1 MRFFS
6 PMRFRTKIIV
16 GSSSII
22 LFIAVLLSGVISRMA
37 ATALINESKKRGT
50 VLAET
55 LSVRVADSMLA
66 EDLLR
71 LKNMVDELSRLE
83 DIEYAFIM
91 DDEGKIIVHSFN
103 IGFPRQLRTVNTA
116 PDVGVSI
123 KLLDTGKQR
132 IYDFAAPVDISGH
145 RFGTV
150 RIGLSRTKAQAV
162 VNKLLWTILTIS
174 SSALFLAVVASTVFA
189 RRVTYRLGRL
199 REYAEEVVKG
209 NLELQTGPSLV
220 RNCWEIMK
228 CNLEHCPAYGDER
241 RRCWYLAGTLC
252 PECEEGSLEHK
263 AESCKRCIVYQLNKG
278 DEIQDLAETFDV
290 MALALKDHLEELK
303 EAERVLTRQQ
313 QLMSTILDVT
323 PDFVCLLNENMEYL
337 AVNKAYADFL
347 EMQPAEI
354 VGKKDVDVF
363 MPRELAQDMYDENM
377 NVLKSGATM
386 HREMHFK
393 KEEREYWL
401 HIVKVPVFD
410 REDKIIGLLRTA
422 RNITRLKQYQEQLI
436 QAQKMESLGK
446 LAGGVAHEINTP
458 LGVILGY
465 SQLLQEDVPPDS
477 QLQQDLQTI
486 EKQAKVCR
494 KIVADLLGFSRQ
506 TFTSKRDICFNNTI
520 MEAASLV
527 RHTFSLDHVEI
538 VMDLDD
544 RLPVISA
551 DPEKLKQVWINLFN
565 NARDAMEEGGVIY
578 VKARLDSP
586 KQVVR
591 IWVSDTGAGIP
602 KQDLQKIFDPFFST
616 KAVGAGTGL
625 GLSVSFGIIEE
636 HGGEIRVESPPP
648 YELHPANIPGAFLPA
663 DVELGKGT
671 VFIVELPLDY
681 EGVEGQEHVINEA
694 A

>member
-1 MRFFS
+1 MRIFR

-16 GSSSII
+16 GSSGII
-22 LFIAVLLSGVISRMA
+22 VFIALLLAGVISRMA
-37 ATALINESKKRGT
+37 AQALINESKKRGT

-71 LKNMVDELSRLE
+71 LKNMVDELSQLE
-83 DIEYAFIM
+83 DIEYAFILN
-91 DDEGKIIVHSFN
+91 DNGNVIVHSFN
-103 IGFPRQLRTVNTA
+103 IGFPKQLRTVNTA
-116 PDVGVSI
+116 PESGVFI
-123 KLLDTGKQR
+123 KLLDTGKQM
-132 IYDFAAPVDISGH
+132 IYDFAAPVVIAGQ

-150 RIGLSRTKAQAV
+150 RIGLSRTKIQAV
-162 VNKLLWTILTIS
+162 VNKLVLIIVSIS
-174 SSALFLAVVASTVFA
+174 CAALLLAVLASTFFA
-189 RRVTYRLGRL
+189 RRVTHRLGRL

-209 NLELQTGPSLV
+209 NLELQTGPSLI
-220 RNCWEIMK
+220 RNCWDIMDCK
-228 CNLEHCPAYGDER
+228 LEHCPAYGDER

-252 PECEEGSLEHK
+252 PECEEGTLEEK
-263 AESCKRCIVYQLNKG
+263 AESCKRCIVYQMNKG

-290 MALALKDHLEELK
+290 MALTLKTHLEELK
-303 EAERVLTRQQ
+303 EAERVLIRQQ

-323 PDFVCLLNENMEYL
+323 PDFVCLFNENMDYL

-347 EMQPAEI
+347 GMSQSDI
-354 VGKKDVDVF
+354 VGKNDMDVF
-363 MPRELAQDMYDENM
+363 FPRDKADEMYEENRD
-377 NVLKSGATM
+377 VLESGRTM

-393 KEEREYWL
+393 KDGREYWL

-410 REDKIIGLLRTA
+410 REGRIIGLLRTA
-422 RNITRLKQYQEQLI
+422 RNITKIKQYQEQLI

-465 SQLLQEDVPPDS
+465 SQLLQEDVEPES
-477 QLQQDLQTI
+477 QISQDLQTI

-506 TFTSKRDICFNNTI
+506 TFSSKRDICFNNTI

-527 RHTFSLDHVEI
+527 RHTFSLDKVEI

-565 NARDAMEEGGVIY
+565 NARDAMQDGGVIY

-591 IWVSDTGAGIP
+591 VWVADTGTGIA
-602 KQDLQKIFDPFFST
+602 QDDLQKIFDPFFST
-616 KAVGAGTGL
+616 KAVGQGTGL
-625 GLSVSFGIIEE
+625 GLSVSFGIIED
-636 HGGEIRVESPPP
+636 HGGEIKAMSPPP
-648 YELHPANIPGAFLPA
+648 EELNPVQVMGDSFPEGVHAGA
-663 DVELGKGT
+663 GT
-671 VFIVELPLDY
+671 VFQVELPLDY
-681 EGVEGQEHVINEA
+681 EGNEDAEQKFNEA